1 MDNIRHD
8 INHKLFLQREENTKH
23 LAYEREFGFYK
34 SIASGNLDEVKRRY
48 QRYLDSNRNSEPDNK
63 HGILSKDPVQNLKYH
78 FAILAALVSR
88 FCVEQGLEREIAY
101 NMADVYIQR
110 ADAMKTEA
118 EVDKLQEQMILDFTE
133 RMRASRKKN
142 IYSKQ
147 IAKCVDYIYDNL
159 HKKLKVGD
167 IADYLNMTPA
177 YLSKLFSK
185 EIGMPLS
192 TYIREQ
198 RLEAAAQMLQFS
210 DFSIAE
216 IADYFVFSSQSHFTS
231 AFQEKY
237 GMTPKKYRD
246 NYSSRAMI
254 Q

>member
-1 MDNIRHD
+1 MDIKHD

-34 SIASGNLDEVKRRY
+34 AIASGNVEDVKKRY

-63 HGILSKDPVQNLKYH
+63 NGILSKDPVQNLKYH

-88 FCVEQGLEREIAY
+88 FCVEKGLEREVAY
-101 NMADVYIQR
+101 NMTDVYIQR
-110 ADAMKTEA
+110 VDSFKKEADIDA
-118 EVDKLQEQMILDFTE
+118 LQEQMIMDFTE
-133 RMRASRKKN
+133 RMRACRKKD

-159 HKKLKVGD
+159 HKRIKVGD
-167 IADYLNMTPA
+167 IAAYLNMTPA

-185 EIGMPLS
+185 EVGMPLS

-210 DFSIAE
+210 DYSIAE

-237 GMTPKKYRD
+237 DMTPKKYRD
-246 NYSSRAMI
+246 THSNHVMPV
-254 Q
+254 